1 MSVRYNIAKSILRML
16 GFKKIFQLPVDKLIE
31 KAEHFNKNRHFK
43 IPKNHKYIYGD
54 IPIMEGKYHCLSIQ
68 KEQQKVKKSNFIF
81 VWRWNDYWPR

>member
-54 IPIMEGKYHCLSIQ
+54 IPIMEGEISLFIYPKRT
-68 KEQQKVKKSNFIF
+68 EKVKKSNFIF